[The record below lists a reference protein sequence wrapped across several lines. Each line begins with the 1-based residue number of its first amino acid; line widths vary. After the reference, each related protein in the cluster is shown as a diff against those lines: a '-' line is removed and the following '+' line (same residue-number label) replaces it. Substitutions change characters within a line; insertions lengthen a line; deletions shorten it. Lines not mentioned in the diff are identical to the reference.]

1 MTPERILVIKL
12 SALGDVVLA
21 LGAMQAIRRH
31 HPTAHITILTTSPF
45 VDLISTAR
53 IANDIIVDKR
63 PKAFDISGWLALRR
77 TLRAGKFHRVYD
89 LQTSDRSNG
98 YFKLFWP
105 DTKPEWSGIVPGCS
119 HPHANPERD
128 FMHTLDRQ
136 AEQLEMAGIKDV
148 PDPDLGKLAA
158 DITKFN
164 LPDRCAVLVPGGAA
178 HRPEKRWP
186 IDGYIALAVKLR
198 DDGLTPVVVGGAYE
212 HPLARDII
220 NIVPETVGL
229 TAETSLLQLVSVI
242 RGATLAVGNDSGPMH
257 IAALLGIPSVVL
269 YSHASDPT
277 LCAQR
282 GAQVTII
289 REETASDIQL
299 EQVMEAL
306 NGLT

>member
-31 HPTAHITILTTSPF
+31 HPTAHITVLTTSPF

-63 PKAFDISGWLALRR
+63 PKTFDIGGWLALRR

-89 LQTSDRSNG
+89 LQTSDRSSG

-105 DTKPEWSGIVPGCS
+105 DAKPEWSGIAAGCS

-136 AEQLEMAGIKDV
+136 SEQLEMAGIRDV
-148 PDPDLGKLAA
+148 SEPDLSKLAA
-158 DITKFN
+158 DITKFG
-164 LPDRCAVLVPGGAA
+164 LPDRYAVLVPGGAA

-186 IDGYIALAVKLR
+186 VEGYISLAGRLR
-198 DDGLTPVVVGGAYE
+198 DTGLTPVVVGGAYE
-212 HPLARDII
+212 HPLARDIAAM
-220 NIVPETVGL
+220 VPETIGL
-229 TAETSLLQLVSVI
+229 TAATSLLQLISVI

-269 YSHASDPT
+269 YSHDSDPA
-277 LCAQR
+277 LCGQR
-282 GAQVTII
+282 GAKVTII
-289 REETASDIQL
+289 REEAASDIQL
-299 EQVMEAL
+299 GQVMEAL
-306 NGLT
+306 NGLA